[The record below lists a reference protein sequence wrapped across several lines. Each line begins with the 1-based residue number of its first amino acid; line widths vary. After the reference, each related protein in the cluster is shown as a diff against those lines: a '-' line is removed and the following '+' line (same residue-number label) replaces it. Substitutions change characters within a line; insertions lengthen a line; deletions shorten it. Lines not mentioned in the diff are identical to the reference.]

1 MSLVS
6 VTDLGSVLS
15 SSSSTVMDAI
25 TGARM
30 SAGGSAVEVDFDATV
45 IFMVVLFL
53 ILWVILKPVLF
64 DPMLRLFEERERRI
78 DGAKLLA
85 RKIDQKSANAL
96 AEYEDQ
102 MQKARTAANAERE
115 KIRAEGLKREAEIL
129 ARVRAETAKTLED
142 GRKQMKDDMARARVG
157 LEAEMGSIAAEFA
170 SRALGREVRG

>member
-6 VTDLGSVLS
+6 VTDFVSVLS
-15 SSSSTVMDAI
+15 SSSSSLGTLLG
-25 TGARM
+25 TG
-30 SAGGSAVEVDFDATV
+30 SGGSAVEVDFDATV
-45 IFMVVLFL
+45 LFMVVLFL
-53 ILWVILKPVLF
+53 VLWVILKPVLF

-96 AEYEDQ
+96 AEYEAE
-102 MQKARTAANAERE
+102 MQKARTSANAERE

-142 GRKQMKDDMARARVG
+142 GRKQMKDDMARARAG
-157 LEAEMGSIAAEFA
+157 LDAEMGSIAAEFA

>member
-6 VTDLGSVLS
+6 VTDFVSVLS
-15 SSSSTVMDAI
+15 SSSSSLGTLLG
-25 TGARM
+25 TR
-30 SAGGSAVEVDFDATV
+30 SGGSAVEVDFDATV

-53 ILWVILKPVLF
+53 VLWVILKPVLF

-96 AEYEDQ
+96 AEYESE
-102 MQKARTAANAERE
+102 MQKARSSANAERE

-142 GRKQMKDDMARARVG
+142 GRKQMKDDMARARAG
-157 LEAEMGSIAAEFA
+157 LDAEMASIAAEFA